1 MLIVKMIMSHYGI
14 FISNILYTLI
24 SIFFIYHEM
33 ENIDMLVMM
42 IIMLNII
49 YAYVSHKK
57 DILRI
62 RARKFITE
70 YLLPV

>member
-1 MLIVKMIMSHYGI
+1 
-14 FISNILYTLI
+14 
-24 SIFFIYHEM
+24 M

-70 YLLPV
+70 